1 VVLFVGAARPRLAR
15 ASAADQ
21 ANFGLRDTGA
31 HTGWRVVESLVKHRV
46 RRTRLSPRLLNGG
59 VIRLS
64 VQAWPAP
71 FHLAR
76 PSVIFHERSTP
87 LARNDF
93 STSRRY
99 FYRHGDSAEPH
110 SKARFARYEGA
121 RGPAG
126 RMAQFA
132 EPARQS
138 GPTAGSQV
146 ATNPTTAP
154 RYPDPTSSLAFGR
167 GLISD
172 LERFERSGYGSGE
185 ENAPR
190 LGVCYAGC
198 PVARPRS
205 SVPPGENAELG
216 QPRCIFRL
224 NHK

>member
-1 VVLFVGAARPRLAR
+1 VARSREPRETQSPENPAVALTSQRRRYPAFRSGLAGALSLSQAFPSSSTSAQPRWPETIFQRPGAIFTAMGIRPSHVR
-15 ASAADQ
+15 KP
-21 ANFGLRDTGA
+21 GLRDMKVREDLLDV
-31 HTGWRVVESLVKHRV
+31 WLNLLNQLDNPV
-46 RRTRLSPRLLNGG
+46 RRR
-59 VIRLS
+59 
-64 VQAWPAP
+64 
-71 FHLAR
+71 
-76 PSVIFHERSTP
+76 
-87 LARNDF
+87 
-93 STSRRY
+93 
-99 FYRHGDSAEPH
+99 
-110 SKARFARYEGA
+110 
-121 RGPAG
+121 
-126 RMAQFA
+126 
-132 EPARQS
+132 
-138 GPTAGSQV
+138 GSQV